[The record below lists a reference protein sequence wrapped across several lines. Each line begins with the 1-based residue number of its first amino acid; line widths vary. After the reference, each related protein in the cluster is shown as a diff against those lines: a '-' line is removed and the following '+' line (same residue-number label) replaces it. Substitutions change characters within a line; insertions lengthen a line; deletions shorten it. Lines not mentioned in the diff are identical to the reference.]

1 VRPRSLLSH
10 VHAQV
15 VEIFGREMFLYDC
28 DNFTREYYAL
38 QLNMEQPANQVRALP
53 GVGFNGEMKRAFTG
67 REGAVK
73 GAPL

>member
-1 VRPRSLLSH
+1 MPRPAVRPRSLLSH

-38 QLNMEQPANQVRALP
+38 QLNMEQPAA
-53 GVGFNGEMKRAFTG
+53 MDG
-67 REGAVK
+67 RCVSSGRHEG
-73 GAPL
+73 GGG